1 MLYYFIQM
9 EIKLVENEA
18 AISMLRKSYEKRI
31 LDEEAELKKQA
42 RKFQEEEASLLD
54 QLASSKRTV
63 ASLTEEVQKEELVE
77 QLNLEIDELKIILAQ
92 AEENRHLFEG
102 KLKEMMEMLD
112 ILHDKVNLLSQ
123 EINGKEQYTREL
135 SSSLSAKEDDY
146 QNLNVIYHQTEE
158 NLEQVT
164 S

>member
-77 QLNLEIDELKIILAQ
+77 QLNLEIDELKISLAQ

-102 KLKEMMEMLD
+102 KLKEKMEMLD
-112 ILHDKVNLLSQ
+112 TLHDKVNLLSQ
-123 EINGKEQYTREL
+123 EINNKEQYTREL

>member
-18 AISMLRKSYEKRI
+18 AMSMLRESYEKRI

-63 ASLTEEVQKEELVE
+63 AYLTDEVQKEKELVE

-135 SSSLSAKEDDY
+135 NSSLSAKEDDY
-146 QNLNVIYHQTEE
+146 
-158 NLEQVT
+158 
-164 S
+164 